1 MGCKGTERRK
11 LLKILDRY
19 YVTVRDWATRS
30 AFERG
35 FHEGQRKGQ
44 RQMKG
49 AIMTN
54 LYEKAPLDF
63 KSPELKLGFIYA
75 EGIAKDTTV

>member
-1 MGCKGTERRK
+1 MIDKF
-11 LLKILDRY
+11 
-19 YVTVRDWATRS
+19 YVNVRDRLTRS
-30 AFERG
+30 AVERG
-35 FHEGQRKGQ
+35 YTEGHRDGQ

-54 LYEKAPLDF
+54 LFDKAPLDF

-75 EGIAKDTTV
+75 EGIAKDTKL